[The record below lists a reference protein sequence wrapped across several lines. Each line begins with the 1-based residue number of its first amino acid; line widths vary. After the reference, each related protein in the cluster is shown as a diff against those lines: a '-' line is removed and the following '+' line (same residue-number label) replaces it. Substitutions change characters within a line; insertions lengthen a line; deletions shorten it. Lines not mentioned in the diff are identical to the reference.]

1 MAPAN
6 RAAFDQRRHCV
17 RDIGVMDDTLLRL
30 PCPSSGLP
38 PLFYPYSCRVLY
50 DNFYFVGIISSF
62 QKENF
67 ATSSMDDTCLCFR
80 SRSWHASIGRNSMVV
95 DCWRA
100 QWTYTGHIN
109 DDCLDD
115 KYRCRRMGY

>member
-38 PLFYPYSCRVLY
+38 PLFYPYSCRVLFY
-50 DNFYFVGIISSF
+50 NFYFLYTLFYEKPQPLWGS
-62 QKENF
+62 
-67 ATSSMDDTCLCFR
+67 DDPD
-80 SRSWHASIGRNSMVV
+80 H
-95 DCWRA
+95 
-100 QWTYTGHIN
+100 
-109 DDCLDD
+109 
-115 KYRCRRMGY
+115 